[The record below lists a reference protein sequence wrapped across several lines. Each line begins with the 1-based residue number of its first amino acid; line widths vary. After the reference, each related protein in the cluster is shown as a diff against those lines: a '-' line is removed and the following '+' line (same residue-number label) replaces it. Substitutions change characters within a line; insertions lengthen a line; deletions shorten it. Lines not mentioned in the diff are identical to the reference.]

1 MNNCMSY
8 LVLVA
13 TITMLVRSVA
23 SEEMQAGMAVV
34 DITPPVPYRMSGY
47 FSERLSTGIKD
58 PPLAKSA
65 LLY

>member
-1 MNNCMSY
+1 
-8 LVLVA
+8 
-13 TITMLVRSVA
+13 MLVRSVA